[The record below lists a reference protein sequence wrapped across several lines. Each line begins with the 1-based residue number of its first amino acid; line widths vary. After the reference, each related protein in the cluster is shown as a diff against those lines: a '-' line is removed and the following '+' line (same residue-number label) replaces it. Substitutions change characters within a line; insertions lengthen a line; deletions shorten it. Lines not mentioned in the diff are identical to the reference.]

1 MPATRTDRAERLI
14 LAPAVR
20 LFACWTDPALLVHW
34 LPPRGMAGR
43 VEVFEPRTGGPFR
56 MVLTPEDPDQQGKSG
71 HGQDVIAGQFLVLE
85 PPRHLA
91 FVSRFLS
98 NETAQRGGMRM
109 DWHFDA
115 RGAATLVRIVA
126 AQVPPGISAADHAIG
141 MAAALERLAALVE

>member
-1 MPATRTDRAERLI
+1 MPQTRTDRAERLI

-43 VEVFEPRTGGPFR
+43 VEVFEPRVGGPFR
-56 MVLTPEDPDQQGKSG
+56 ILLTYEDPAQQGKSG
-71 HGQDVIAGQFLVLE
+71 HGRDVIAGQFVAME

-91 FVSRFLS
+91 FVSRFRS
-98 NETAQRGGMRM
+98 RDPKMQGEMRM

-115 RGAATLVRIVA
+115 RGTATLVRIVA
-126 AQVPPGISAADHAIG
+126 TRVPPGIAAADHAVG
-141 MAAALERLAALVE
+141 MASSLEQLAALVE